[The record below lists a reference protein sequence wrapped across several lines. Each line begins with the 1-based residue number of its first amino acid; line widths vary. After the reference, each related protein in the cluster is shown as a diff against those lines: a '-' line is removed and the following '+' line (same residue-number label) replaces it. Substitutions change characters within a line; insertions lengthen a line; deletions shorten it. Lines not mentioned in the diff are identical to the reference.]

1 MRKYILIISL
11 LATALFQLS
20 AQESYTYA
28 NPNVDFNDGLEYFLQ
43 RKFVVSLSAFERF
56 VEQHPQA
63 DPKFKQEAA
72 YYIAANSYELR
83 KVSTAELL
91 KDYLRNYPYTQFEDR
106 VYFMLG
112 NLSMESKKYEE
123 ALSWYAKAKESR
135 LSEAEKNELTFN
147 KGYTY
152 IETQNFEKAK
162 STFKSLR
169 GKNTKY
175 ENSANYYYAY
185 AEYSLKNYDAA
196 LSGFLAIE
204 NVPEYRNFVPFYIT
218 QIYYIQKEY
227 SLLIPYAE
235 RTLELN
241 PNSPNAPEVHRILGE
256 CAYRTGDYQKA
267 INHLTAYEKKTP
279 KMLRNDLYLLGVS
292 YFKAGN
298 YSSSVRCLGKS
309 TSGNDSISQSAY
321 LYLGNSYVKL
331 EQKANARMA
340 FQSAANMDF
349 DAAVKEEAAYNYALS
364 TLESTAPFGEAITAF
379 ENFLAEYPKS
389 KYAPKIHENLVTAYM
404 ASKNYESALVSL
416 NKMANLS
423 PAMKD
428 VKAYVLFQL
437 GTEEFL
443 RNNYDQ
449 AIDLF
454 SSSLREGT
462 VKFEQAQVYYWRAE
476 SFYLIGKYD
485 KARKDYQSFFE
496 SKNASLYPDYNLA
509 NYNLAYTYFQEKQY
523 KEATPYFL
531 KYTEKEKNTSLPSY
545 ADALDRLGDCYFAA
559 RDLKNAEKYY
569 GLSAARGGK
578 DADYAS
584 FQKAFLLGLHKDY
597 RGKISGMQKML
608 SDYPASTYR
617 DNAYYEIARSYVM
630 LDQQSQAIDT
640 YQLLTKNYPQSPLAV
655 KALLEIGMLHY
666 NTGQFDDAIES
677 YKKVVANYPNSREAQ
692 TALESMEDIYVE
704 RNNVDAFFAYTRSL
718 DGGIY
723 ISNTSKEDSLTYL
736 SAERLYIADK
746 FEAAEKS
753 FKKYLSQFCPN
764 GRSCLQAHY
773 YLADCYYQSNNM
785 PAALEQ
791 YKELSQLKGNPYM
804 EVILLRLSQLAY
816 DEKDYQ
822 TALPA
827 FRDLQEI
834 AKNPEHIKAARIG
847 VLRCSYLLNDVSST
861 ISIAQEIL
869 AIKGIDASLER
880 EARFH
885 LAKAYWQL
893 GEKEKAQ
900 PDFIIIAKD
909 LRTEAGAESKY
920 LVADYYFET
929 GDSKK
934 AEAEVND
941 FITKGTPYRYWL
953 ARAFVLLADINI
965 KRGDDFQ
972 AKQYLLS
979 LQANYTMQ
987 DSIQDMIQ
995 ERLEKLNVE
1004 EQNTTDNLEK

>member
-1 MRKYILIISL
+1 MKKYILIFSL
-11 LATALFQLS
+11 LVTGFFQIN

-28 NPNVDFNDGLEYFLQ
+28 NPNVYFNDGLEYFLQ
-43 RKFVVSLSAFERF
+43 RKFAVSLSAFERF
-56 VEQHPQA
+56 LVQHPQA
-63 DPKFKQEAA
+63 DEKLKQEAA

-83 KVSTAELL
+83 KATTAELL
-91 KDYLRNYPYTQFEDR
+91 KEYFKNYPYTQFEDR
-106 VYFMLG
+106 VFFMLG

-123 ALSWYAKAKESR
+123 ALSWYSKVKESR
-135 LSEAEKNELTFN
+135 LSDIEKNELIFN

-152 IETQNFEKAK
+152 IETKDFEKAK
-162 STFKSLR
+162 SILRSLR

-175 ENSANYYYAY
+175 ENATNYYYVY

-204 NVPEYRNFVPFYIT
+204 NVPEYVNFVPFYIT

-235 RTLELN
+235 KTLELN
-241 PNSPNAPEVHRILGE
+241 PNSPNASEIHRILGE
-256 CAYRTGDYQKA
+256 CAYRTGDYSKA

-279 KMLRNDLYLLGVS
+279 KILRNDLYLLGVS
-292 YFKAGN
+292 YFKAES
-298 YSSSVRCLGKS
+298 YSSAVRYLGKS
-309 TSGNDSISQSAY
+309 TGGNDSISQSAY
-321 LYLGNSYVKL
+321 LYLGNSYMKL
-331 EQKANARMA
+331 EQKTNARMA

-349 DAAVKEEAAYNYALS
+349 DPIIKEEAAYNYALS
-364 TLESTAPFGEAITAF
+364 TLESTTPFGEAITAF
-379 ENFLAEYPKS
+379 ENFLTEYPDS
-389 KYAPKIHENLVTAYM
+389 KYAPKIQENLVTAYM
-404 ASKNYESALVSL
+404 SSKNYQSALTSL
-416 NKMANLS
+416 NKMGKLS

-443 RNNYDQ
+443 RSNYDQ

-454 SSSLREGT
+454 SSSLQEGT
-462 VKFEQAQVYYWRAE
+462 DKFNQAQVYYWRAE
-476 SFYLIGKYD
+476 SFYLIEKYD
-485 KARKDYQSFFE
+485 KSKKDYQSFFE
-496 SKNASLYPDYNLA
+496 RKEASVFPDYNLA
-509 NYNLAYTYFQEKQY
+509 NYNLAYTYFQGKQY

-531 KYTEKEKNTSLPSY
+531 KYVEKEKNTSLPSY
-545 ADALDRLGDCYFAA
+545 TDALDRLGDCYFVA

-569 GLSAARGGK
+569 GMSTARGGK

-597 RGKISGMQKML
+597 RGKISGLQKML
-608 SDYPASTYR
+608 NDYPNSTYR
-617 DNAYYEIARSYVM
+617 DNAYYEMARAYVM
-630 LDQQSQAIDT
+630 IDQQSKAIDT
-640 YQLLTKNYPQSPLAV
+640 YQSLIKNYPQSPLAV

-666 NTGQFDDAIES
+666 NTGQFNDAIES
-677 YKKVVANYPNSREAQ
+677 YKKVVANYPNSRETQ

-718 DGGIY
+718 ESGIY
-723 ISNTSKEDSLTYL
+723 VSNTSKEDSLTYL
-736 SAERLYIADK
+736 SAERLYINNK

-764 GRSCLQAHY
+764 GRSCLQTQY

-804 EVILLRLSQLAY
+804 EVVLVRLSQLAY
-816 DEKDYQ
+816 DAKDYQ

-827 FRDLQEI
+827 FRELQII
-834 AKNPEHIKAARIG
+834 AQNPDHIKAARIG

-893 GEKEKAQ
+893 GEKQKAQ
-900 PDFIIIAKD
+900 VDFIIIAKD

-929 GDSKK
+929 GDSNK
-934 AEAEVND
+934 AEAEIND

-979 LQANYTMQ
+979 LQANYTTQ
-987 DSIQDMIQ
+987 DSIQDMIR

-1004 EQNTTDNLEK
+1004 EQN